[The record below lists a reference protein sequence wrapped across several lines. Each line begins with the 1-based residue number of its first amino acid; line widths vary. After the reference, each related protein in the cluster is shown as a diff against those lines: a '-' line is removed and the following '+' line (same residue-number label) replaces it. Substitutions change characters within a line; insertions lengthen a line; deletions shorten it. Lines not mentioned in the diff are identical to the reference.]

1 MTEYAVAGLLMY
13 EGEVEAGVAVVR
25 AVRERHDGV
34 RRNPWDEFECG
45 HHYARALA
53 SWALLLALSGYEYS
67 APAGRLRFAPKV
79 TTPDFRSL
87 FTAGTAWGTVR
98 ITAREAV
105 VLVEA
110 GELTLQRLEIGERI
124 HDFAPPAVIRP
135 GRPLTVPT

>member
-1 MTEYAVAGLLMY
+1 MY
-13 EGEVEAGVAVVR
+13 EGEVDAGVEVVR
-25 AVRERHDGV
+25 AVRDRHDGV

-67 APAGRLRFAPKV
+67 APARRLRFAPRV
-79 TTPDFRSL
+79 DVPEFRSL

-98 ITAREAV
+98 ISPREAV
-105 VLVEA
+105 VQVEA
-110 GELTLQRLEIGERI
+110 GELTLQRLEIGARVHE
-124 HDFAPPAVIRP
+124 FTPPAVIRP